1 MIEIKIPK
9 APTDFVPV
17 KLTKWLVNAGDQVK
31 QATPIAIAETEKIT
45 FEILAPSSGTI
56 RELKISEGS
65 VVTVG
70 TILAYLDPLDGS
82 EEYKTSS
89 PT

>member
-1 MIEIKIPK
+1 MLEIKVPGVG
-9 APTDFVPV
+9 TDFVLV
-17 KLTKWLVNAGDQVK
+17 KVTKWPVSAGDQVK

-45 FEILAPSSGTI
+45 FEILAPASGTI

-70 TILAYLDPLDGS
+70 TLLAYLDPLDES
-82 EEYKTSS
+82 KERKTSA